1 MTGETIS
8 FFRPIN
14 KLFLELPDTEFASY
28 CLEADKLVRREPKI
42 LELIQK
48 DLEADA
54 KRKKQARLL
63 DKKWQ
68 EKQGMELPGVSSE
81 ETITDIEKITL
92 QSGRPRMSSYTAYM
106 FMMGRGYYG
115 GIKSAMGQTF
125 TLESKTMEI
134 FLGNRGL
141 KMPSANSVYD
151 NINAISNQTRQFIM
165 DAQIRQ
171 ITDENLDDFKLLTA
185 DSTSVSGNVSWPRD
199 SNLMT
204 QLIKRAYTHGKSLH
218 RFEIND
224 IQTRYFPRLI
234 REMNS
239 LSNKI
244 NMESGKPGSQK
255 KRRKYYRKLLRLCA

>member
-81 ETITDIEKITL
+81 ETITSDPTWTY
-92 QSGRPRMSSYTAYM
+92 RM
-106 FMMGRGYYG
+106 
-115 GIKSAMGQTF
+115 
-125 TLESKTMEI
+125 
-134 FLGNRGL
+134 N
-141 KMPSANSVYD
+141 
-151 NINAISNQTRQFIM
+151 
-165 DAQIRQ
+165 
-171 ITDENLDDFKLLTA
+171 
-185 DSTSVSGNVSWPRD
+185 
-199 SNLMT
+199 
-204 QLIKRAYTHGKSLH
+204 
-218 RFEIND
+218 
-224 IQTRYFPRLI
+224 
-234 REMNS
+234 
-239 LSNKI
+239 
-244 NMESGKPGSQK
+244 
-255 KRRKYYRKLLRLCA
+255 